1 MHTLSSCKLLSLKKK
16 KKRMTRICLSVC
28 WHGKPCS
35 CYKCWLKAVPWF
47 NSELYKC
54 DVPLQGVLASLGI
67 FLQLSHL
74 YKLLVMSDSLGPHG
88 LQHTRLPCPSLS
100 PRVCSKSCPL
110 SQWCH
115 PTISSSVTSFS
126 ACPQSLPASGSFQ
139 MSQFFTTGG
148 QSIGVSVSAS
158 VHSMNIQG

>member
-1 MHTLSSCKLLSLKKK
+1 
-16 KKRMTRICLSVC
+16 MTCICLSVC

-35 CYKCWLKAVPWF
+35 CYKCWPNTVPWLD
-47 NSELYKC
+47 SELYKC
-54 DVPLQGVLASLGI
+54 DCPLQGVLASLGI

-115 PTISSSVTSFS
+115 PTISSSVTPFS
-126 ACPQSLPASGSFQ
+126 ACPQSFPALGSFQ
-139 MSQFFTTGG
+139 MSQFFTSGG
-148 QSIGVSVSAS
+148 QSIGVSASAS